1 MSGRRSARIRVL
13 IHVSRTIRIRISR
26 AVVVRRRSAGPP
38 AVCRACGRLPLRPVI
53 LRSWLIRPL
62 LILIGPL
69 LRLAWPLLILVS
81 TLLILVLPKILLTIL
96 PRLHL
101 NITELPLRS
110 ATVKS
115 ALAGHRD
122 NAQAEKQDCSSHR
135 RRTHSFRVG
144 NPVHESFS
152 RQAAE
157 MVNRQSPFWLPVS
170 ASI

>member
-1 MSGRRSARIRVL
+1 
-13 IHVSRTIRIRISR
+13 
-26 AVVVRRRSAGPP
+26 
-38 AVCRACGRLPLRPVI
+38 
-53 LRSWLIRPL
+53 L

>member
-1 MSGRRSARIRVL
+1 MSRGRGAG
-13 IHVSRTIRIRISR
+13 IHVSGAIRIGISR
-26 AVVVRRRSAGPP
+26 ARIVRRRSAGSP
-38 AVCRACGRLPLRPVI
+38 AVGRARGHLPLRPVI

-144 NPVHESFS
+144 NPVHEYFS